1 MNDQTATINLA
12 IVARS
17 PLIRLGIVQ
26 FIQDLQLGYRSD
38 LIASSLLSLY
48 EKADRAAIKMLVVE
62 LSGSPEE
69 MAKTIRHLQI
79 LVEQS
84 PRLKIVVYSACRE
97 LAILAPLQS
106 QNQFSLIAQQENSAQ
121 IRRDMVVALAGGR
134 VCSPSIRH
142 YFERTNL
149 QEKSGAKVLTNT
161 ERKVMSHLFAGL
173 SMADIAALYHRS
185 IKTIS
190 AHKCNSMRK
199 LGVDNDAD
207 LFQRLHRDITLAN
220 NALTD

>member
-1 MNDQTATINLA
+1 MKDHTATINLA

-48 EKADRAAIKMLVVE
+48 EKTNKAAIKMLVAE
-62 LSGSPEE
+62 LSGSPDE
-69 MAKTIRHLQI
+69 MAKMSRHLQI
-79 LVEQS
+79 LAGQL
-84 PRLKIVVYSACRE
+84 PRLKIVVYSACRDA
-97 LAILAPLQS
+97 AILAPLQS
-106 QNQFSLIAQQENSAQ
+106 HKQFSLVAQQEAPAQ

-142 YFERTNL
+142 YFEQTNL
-149 QEKSGAKVLTNT
+149 QDLSGAKVLTNT

-207 LFQRLHRDITLAN
+207 LFQRLRRDITLAD

>member
-1 MNDQTATINLA
+1 MKDHTATINLA

-48 EKADRAAIKMLVVE
+48 EKADIAAIKMLVVE
-62 LSGSPEE
+62 LSGSPAEIAQ
-69 MAKTIRHLQI
+69 MIRYLQV
-79 LVEQS
+79 LAEQV
-84 PRLKIVVYSACRE
+84 PRLKIVVYSGCRDV
-97 LAILAPLQS
+97 AILAPLQS
-106 QNQFSLIAQQENSAQ
+106 QKQFSLVAQQENSAQ
-121 IRRDMVVALAGGR
+121 IRRNMMVALAGGR

-149 QEKSGAKVLTNT
+149 QEQSGAKVLTNT

-207 LFQRLHRDITLAN
+207 LFLRLRRDIVLAD
-220 NALTD
+220 NAFTD

>member
-1 MNDQTATINLA
+1 MKDHTATINLA

-26 FIQDLQLGYRSD
+26 FIQDLELGYRCD

-48 EKADRAAIKMLVVE
+48 EKADKATIKMLMTE
-62 LSGSPEE
+62 LSGTPEE
-69 MAKTIRHLQI
+69 MAKMIRHLQI
-79 LVEQS
+79 LAKQW
-84 PRLKIVVYSACRE
+84 PRLKIVVYSACRD

-106 QNQFSLIAQQENSAQ
+106 HKQFSLVAQQDTPAQ
-121 IRRDMVVALAGGR
+121 IRQDMVVALAGGR

-149 QEKSGAKVLTNT
+149 QEQSGAKVLTNT

-173 SMADIAALYHRS
+173 SMADIAILYHRS

-207 LFQRLHRDITLAN
+207 LFQRLRRDIALADN
-220 NALTD
+220 VFTD